1 MKSRQSKE
9 TTRSKILSAVR
20 LLAVVGV
27 VALAALQLLGIWD
40 NAIDLAIPLLGIV
53 LLIQSVQEWNRQ
65 RGAAVCSLCAA
76 LFVFGCAMANRLM

>member
-1 MKSRQSKE
+1 MKSHWKE
-9 TTRSKILSAVR
+9 TTALGRTLSLIR
-20 LLAVVGV
+20 LLAAIGV

-65 RGAAVCSLCAA
+65 RGAAVCSLFAA
-76 LFVFGCAMANRLM
+76 LFVFGTTVAGRLM